1 MLIAM
6 NLGKQAI
13 SFGMGIDLLEWILTT
28 GYANVIAGAFVAILV
43 LNNIM
48 VPVFMWKGKAIRR
61 FMTTTWLGKLHA
73 RTSKGIEVA

>member
-28 GYANVIAGAFVAILV
+28 GYAKVISGAFVAILV

-61 FMTTTWLGKLHA
+61 FMHGTWLAKLHY
-73 RTSKGIEVA
+73 RTQSGTEVA